1 MTSLFVR
8 ARDRLALRRGALHER
23 RLQDDYQRGIG
34 RPRLDRWFVD
44 RHGASVLRGS
54 FAGLR
59 YPAAAA
65 GRTHHLTAKLL
76 GSYEEEVA
84 EIVAAQVARRPR
96 LFVDI
101 GSADGYYAVGFALAS
116 PGTQVHAYEID
127 PVARRALRALARANG
142 ASNRV
147 RLHGPANARRLA
159 AYDLDGAFV
168 LSDCE
173 GAELDVLDGAAVPA
187 LAGAT
192 LLVELHPHG
201 EGDTGPVLR
210 GRFAA
215 THDATELAPLER
227 DPGGYR
233 ELDEAPAELRAHA
246 VDEIRLGR
254 TSWLL
259 LEPR

>member
-1 MTSLFVR
+1 MTSPFTR

-23 RLQDDYQRGIG
+23 GLQDDYQRGIG
-34 RPRLDRWFVD
+34 RPELDRWFVD
-44 RHGASVLRGS
+44 RHGPAVLHGP

-59 YPAAAA
+59 YPAATVAR
-65 GRTHHLTAKLL
+65 GHHLTAKLL
-76 GSYEEEVA
+76 GAYEQELA
-84 EIVAAQVARRPR
+84 EIVAAQVERQSR

-101 GSADGYYAVGFALAS
+101 GSAEGYYAVGFALAS
-116 PGTQVHAYEID
+116 PPTEVHAYEID
-127 PVARRALRALARANG
+127 PVARRALRALARANR
-142 ASNRV
+142 ASGRV
-147 RLHGPANARRLA
+147 KLHGPANARRLA

-173 GAELDVLDGAAVPA
+173 GAELDVLDGPAIPA

-201 EGDTGPVLR
+201 DGDTGPPLR
-210 GRFAA
+210 ERFAA
-215 THDATELAPLER
+215 THTATEIAPQDR
-227 DPGGYR
+227 DPAAHR
-233 ELDEAPAELRAHA
+233 ELDDAPAELREHA
-246 VDEIRLGR
+246 VDEFRFGR